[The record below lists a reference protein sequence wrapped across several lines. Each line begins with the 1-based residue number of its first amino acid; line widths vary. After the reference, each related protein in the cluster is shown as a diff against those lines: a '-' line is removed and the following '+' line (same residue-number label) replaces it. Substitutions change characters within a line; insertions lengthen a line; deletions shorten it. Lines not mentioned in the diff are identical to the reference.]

1 MGQIYENGL
10 GVSQDFP
17 KAFEFYRKS
26 ADHKNADAQYSVGGK
41 TGTAQVKGKADHST
55 FVLFA
60 PYDNPKIA
68 ISVVLEHGASGY
80 ASGTLVRQILDS
92 YFFSSDNNVSDI
104 PPFTVLE

>member
-1 MGQIYENGL
+1 MLSVTVDGTGQAAL
-10 GVSQDFP
+10 GDYP
-17 KAFEFYRKS
+17 IKI
-26 ADHKNADAQYSVGGK
+26 GGK

-60 PYDNPKIA
+60 PYDNPEIA

-92 YFFSSDNNVSDI
+92 YFASSDNNVLDI
-104 PPFTVLE
+104 PPFTVIG